1 MTSDIS
7 GPTGRLH
14 IDDNGSGDELPVL
27 FVHAFGGSLVHWA
40 DQLAHLRP
48 GRRAIGFDL
57 RGHGRSDATV
67 GPDDTI
73 EDLAGDIDAVVEG
86 LRLGRVVLVGHIIG
100 GAAAVAYAGKRPQRV
115 AGMLL
120 VGTPGRVPLQQAD
133 QILSQMTSD
142 YDATMSS
149 YWDRLLADATPR
161 VKDQIT
167 SEMGRMPQDV
177 AMTLIK
183 ATFAYDPLPALQDYP
198 GIVETVTIGDS
209 PYDLHKQLPDA
220 PDEHV
225 DGTSH
230 WVQMDK
236 PEAFDRILDA
246 FLARVDAAETA
257 EGQDR
262 KGGRLASLRR

>member
-1 MTSDIS
+1 MTNDIT

-14 IDDNGSGDELPVL
+14 VDDGGSGEALPVV

-73 EDLAGDIDAVVEG
+73 EDLAGDIGAVVDG
-86 LRLGRVVLVGHIIG
+86 LRLGRVVLVGHSIG

-142 YDATMSS
+142 YETTMSG
-149 YWDRLLADATPR
+149 YWDRLLADATPGSR
-161 VKDQIT
+161 TRSRARWAGCRRT
-167 SEMGRMPQDV
+167 SR
-177 AMTLIK
+177 
-183 ATFAYDPLPALQDYP
+183 
-198 GIVETVTIGDS
+198 
-209 PYDLHKQLPDA
+209 
-220 PDEHV
+220 
-225 DGTSH
+225 
-230 WVQMDK
+230 
-236 PEAFDRILDA
+236 
-246 FLARVDAAETA
+246 
-257 EGQDR
+257 
-262 KGGRLASLRR
+262 

>member
-1 MTSDIS
+1 MT
-7 GPTGRLH
+7 R
-14 IDDNGSGDELPVL
+14 LPVV

-57 RGHGRSDATV
+57 RGHGRSEATV

-73 EDLAGDIDAVVEG
+73 EDLAGDIGAVVDG
-86 LRLGRVVLVGHIIG
+86 LRLERVVLVGHSIG

-133 QILSQMTSD
+133 QIMSQMTSD
-142 YDATMSS
+142 YDATMSG

-167 SEMGRMPQDV
+167 SEMDRMPQDV

-183 ATFAYDPLPALQDYP
+183 ATFAYDPLPALRDYP

-209 PYDLHKQLPDA
+209 PYDLHKQAARRPRRARRRHEPLGPDGQARGVRPDPRRIPRQGRCGRHGRGAGSPRRPVGQPPPLTRGLP
-220 PDEHV
+220 E
-225 DGTSH
+225 
-230 WVQMDK
+230 
-236 PEAFDRILDA
+236 
-246 FLARVDAAETA
+246 
-257 EGQDR
+257 
-262 KGGRLASLRR
+262 